1 MQAAITASTRRG
13 VPPYPSGVKSA
24 LALLCTLL
32 LGVGSAFAGDPP
44 PPPLPIHKA
53 IELAQQVLDSAGV
66 SDHVYIA
73 QVAFRRDA
81 IFIPKS
87 VWEVIW
93 SRPIDGSKKGK
104 FEMGVEVSMSGE
116 VTHLVKSRINVQ
128 PVNAH

>member
-32 LGVGSAFAGDPP
+32 LGVGSAFADDAPP
-44 PPPLPIHKA
+44 QLSIQKA
-53 IELAQQVLDSAGV
+53 TELAQQVLVSAGV

-73 QVAFRRDA
+73 QILFRKDA
-81 IFIPKS
+81 VFLPKS
-87 VWEVIW
+87 VWEIVW

-104 FEMGVEVSMSGE
+104 FEMGVEVNMSGE
-116 VTHLVKSRINVQ
+116 VTHLVKSRIDVK